1 MKIYFKTRK
10 LEKICSKKKES
21 VKAVGAENSQRLL
34 QRMMEL
40 NAAYTLND
48 ISNLPPARCHELFL
62 GNRKK
67 QFSVDINRNYRL
79 LFISANNPTPE
90 KDDGGLDKNRI
101 TEIEIIEIEDTH

>member
-21 VKAVGAENSQRLL
+21 VKAVGVQNSGRLL

-40 NAAYTLND
+40 KAADNLCD
-48 ISNLPPARCHELFL
+48 ISNLPPARCHELS
-62 GNRKK
+62 GKRKK

-79 LFISANNPTPE
+79 LFISANNPTPK

>member
-1 MKIYFKTRK
+1 MKIYFKTKK

-21 VKAVGAENSQRLL
+21 VKAVGDKNSQRLL

-40 NAAYTLND
+40 KAADTLND
-48 ISNLPPARCHELFL
+48 ISNLPPTRCHELS
-62 GNRKK
+62 GNRKR

-79 LFISANNPTPE
+79 LFIPANNPTPE
-90 KDDGGLDKNRI
+90 KNDGGLDKNRI

>member
-1 MKIYFKTRK
+1 MKIYFKTKK
-10 LEKICSKKKES
+10 LEKVCSKKKAS
-21 VKAVGAENSQRLL
+21 VKAVGDKNSRRLL

-40 NAAYTLND
+40 RAADTLND
-48 ISNLPPARCHELFL
+48 ISNLPPARCHELS
-62 GNRKK
+62 GKRKR

>member
-1 MKIYFKTRK
+1 MKIYFKTKK
-10 LEKICSKKKES
+10 LMRVCSEKKTS
-21 VKAVGAENSQRLL
+21 VKAVGAKNSQRLL

-40 NAAYTLND
+40 KAADTLND
-48 ISNLPPARCHELFL
+48 VSNLPPARCHELS
-62 GNRKK
+62 GNRKR

-90 KDDGGLDKNRI
+90 KNDGGLDKSRI

>member
-40 NAAYTLND
+40 KAAYTLND
-48 ISNLPPARCHELFL
+48 ISNLPPARCHELFWE
-62 GNRKK
+62 
-67 QFSVDINRNYRL
+67 
-79 LFISANNPTPE
+79 TE
-90 KDDGGLDKNRI
+90 KNSFLSI
-101 TEIEIIEIEDTH
+101 

>member
-1 MKIYFKTRK
+1 MKIYFKTKK
-10 LEKICSKKKES
+10 LEKVCSKKKES
-21 VKAVGAENSQRLL
+21 VKAVGDKNSQRLL

-40 NAAYTLND
+40 KAADTLND
-48 ISNLPPARCHELFL
+48 ISNLPPARCHELS
-62 GNRKK
+62 GNRKR

-79 LFISANNPTPE
+79 LFISANDPTPE

>member
-1 MKIYFKTRK
+1 M
-10 LEKICSKKKES
+10 LD
-21 VKAVGAENSQRLL
+21 VKAVGNKNSLRLL

-40 NAAYTLND
+40 KAADTLND
-48 ISNLPPARCHELFL
+48 ISNLPPARCYEFS
-62 GNRKK
+62 GNRKR

-79 LFISANNPTPE
+79 LFITVNDPIPE